1 MITFHF
7 FFFLTVTESS
17 QCTAKSPGY
26 PSVIHPR
33 EMKIRTNLVLRP
45 FVKNSFFLSVNV
57 APVDPILS
65 VSTEDKSK
73 EI

>member
-7 FFFLTVTESS
+7 FSFLWSLNLHSAQLNWPE
-17 QCTAKSPGY
+17 Y
-26 PSVIHPR
+26 PSAIHSR
-33 EMKIRTNLVLRP
+33 GMKIRTYLVLCP

-65 VSTEDKSK
+65 ISTEDKSK
-73 EI
+73 GI

>member
-1 MITFHF
+1 MVLEV
-7 FFFLTVTESS
+7 FFLWLLNLHSA
-17 QCTAKSPGY
+17 QLNWPGY

-33 EMKIRTNLVLRP
+33 GMKIRTNLVLRP

-57 APVDPILS
+57 APVDPIFS

-73 EI
+73 KT